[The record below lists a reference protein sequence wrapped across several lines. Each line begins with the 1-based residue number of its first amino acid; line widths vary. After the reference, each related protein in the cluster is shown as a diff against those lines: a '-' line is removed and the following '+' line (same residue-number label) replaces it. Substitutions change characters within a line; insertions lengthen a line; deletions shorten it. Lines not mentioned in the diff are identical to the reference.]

1 MPNAI
6 DYATSGQRPG
16 RGGQFKPLVQTGKV
30 RSLFSLVAGGD
41 GPLWLEAIATAL
53 DGGAA
58 LLFSPTSD
66 GGAFS
71 VTLLDGDER
80 SRSYCATGDEIN
92 ACLQAVLSH
101 FEPASASSGVPAR
114 TSNPRSKRPVAQK
127 QG

>member
-6 DYATSGQRPG
+6 DYATSQPRPG
-16 RGGQFKPLVQTGKV
+16 RGGNFKPLVQSGKT
-30 RSLFSLVAGGD
+30 RSLFSLIAGSD

-80 SRSYCATGDEIN
+80 SRSYCATGDELTS
-92 ACLQAVLSH
+92 CLQAVLAH
-101 FEPASASSGVPAR
+101 FGSDEDKPSSAR
-114 TSNPRSKRPVAQK
+114 TRPSKRA
-127 QG
+127 